1 MKNYQEE
8 IGKLKRKSTIS
19 KHDIVRALKNMLS
32 DIQTIGQRLAMLER
46 ILFNYVEMKKD
57 DKKLMKYIEKTLKK
71 AEEQQK
77 KE

>member
-32 DIQTIGQRLAMLER
+32 DIQTIGQRLAMMER